1 MLANSKYIE
10 VPVISHIEVTKGT
23 LLVVGSFF
31 SFTNIKGK
39 HNPIRLPITTTHII
53 DNDTTKAIINPPLN
67 IARSDTAKLIV
78 MPSIEDIAISLKNI
92 NSQSLFFTS
101 PSDKLLI
108 IRVED

>member
-1 MLANSKYIE
+1 MLANNKYIE
-10 VPVISHIEVTKGT
+10 VPVISQIEVTKGN
-23 LLVVGSFF
+23 L
-31 SFTNIKGK
+31 TNIKGK

-67 IARSDTAKLIV
+67 IARSETAKLIV
-78 MPSIEDIAISLKNI
+78 IPSIEDIAISLKNI

-108 IRVED
+108 MSVED